1 MEEVVNLASLE
12 GSVDFSMMGMF
23 LKSDWVVKFVIILL
37 VIFSIQSWKTIIQK
51 ILLINKLKK
60 ISKKFENHF
69 WSGVSLDE
77 LYKQIDEFDQES
89 FSNIFRN
96 IMNEYEK
103 SRIQK
108 NKIDS
113 AFIQRLYTSLDLSIA
128 VEDTNLNKGLS
139 FLASSGSVA
148 PFIGLFGTVWG
159 IMNSFRGLID
169 TSQATLSSVAPGIS
183 EALIATAIGLFAAI
197 PALIAYN
204 RFIASSDLLLSNY
217 EEFKDEFS
225 VILHREVHKG

>member
-1 MEEVVNLASLE
+1 M
-12 GSVDFSMMGMF
+12 DFSMMGMF

-77 LYKQIDEFDQES
+77 LYQQIDDFDQES

-103 SRIQK
+103 SKMKK
-108 NKIDS
+108 NMIDS

-159 IMNSFRGLID
+159 IMNSFQSIAISRN
-169 TSQATLSSVAPGIS
+169 TSLAIVAPGIA
-183 EALIATAIGLFAAI
+183 EALFATALGLLAAI
-197 PALIAYN
+197 PAVVAYN
-204 RFIASSDLLLSNY
+204 KFSNDSKKYLQKLENFSKRFLS
-217 EEFKDEFS
+217 
-225 VILHREVHKG
+225 II